1 MKKTR
6 VVFYAR
12 VSKDT
17 EEQLHSFEAQKK
29 YFEEF
34 FLSRLTDAEKFAIII
49 LASSLSG
56 A

>member
-29 YFEEF
+29 YFEEG
-34 FLSRLTDAEKFAIII
+34 SCSNQADAQAR
-49 LASSLSG
+49 
-56 A
+56 

>member
-34 FLSRLTDAEKFAIII
+34 ISRNKDMVFIEDTQMREYQELM
-49 LASSLSG
+49 
-56 A
+56 